1 MAIVTEISWDDMLA
15 GKSLPESPVRQA
27 WRTAVAEIAERAKAT
42 LPQCNGRI
50 EKAVQIVLNGDVELL
65 SEGKAKV
72 ASQSN
77 GSTSYFL
84 VNGTCECKDFAKA
97 PSGWCKHRL
106 AYGMYK
112 RASALVKSKLDQYTS
127 TETHRCETPLP
138 EAPASVNVRLTLGGR
153 EVQITLRD
161 TNEQHLLERL
171 EKLLQRFPVEEL
183 KVGWCTHHNIQM
195 KENHKNGQTWYSHKL
210 ANGKWCQGK

>member
-1 MAIVTEISWDDMLA
+1 MASIAESDDTR
-15 GKSLPESPVRQA
+15 KV
-27 WRTAVAEIAERAKAT
+27 WREVVAEIAEKAQAT

-65 SEGKAKV
+65 PDGKAKV

-77 GSTSYFL
+77 ASTSYFI
-84 VNGTCECKDFAKA
+84 VNGTCECKDYTKA

-112 RASALVKSKLDQYTS
+112 RASASFKAKAAQFES
-127 TETHRCETPLP
+127 TETHQSVLP

-153 EVQITLRD
+153 EVQFTLRD
-161 TNEQHLLERL
+161 TDENHLLERL
-171 EKLLQRFPVEEL
+171 EKLLQRFPVEEPTL
-183 KVGWCTHHNIQM
+183 EGWCSKHHIQM
-195 KENHKNGQTWYSHKL
+195 KENYKNNKKWYSHKVGSIWCH
-210 ANGKWCQGK
+210 GK

>member
-1 MAIVTEISWDDMLA
+1 MAIVTEISWDDMFA
-15 GKSLPESPVRQA
+15 GKSLQESPIRQA
-27 WRTAVAEIAERAKAT
+27 WRTAVAEIAEKAKAT
-42 LPQCNGRI
+42 LPQCNGRV

-65 SEGKAKV
+65 PDGKAKV

-77 GSTSYFL
+77 GSMSYFI

-106 AYGMYK
+106 AYGLYK
-112 RASALVKSKLDQYTS
+112 RASALVKSRVAHS
-127 TETHRCETPLP
+127 EPTETPQAILP
-138 EAPASVNVRLTLGGR
+138 EAPASVNVRLMLGGR

-161 TNEQHLLERL
+161 INEQHLLERL
-171 EKLLQRFPVEEL
+171 EKLLQRFPVEER
-183 KVGWCTHHNIQM
+183 KVGWCTLHNIQM

>member
-1 MAIVTEISWDDMLA
+1 M
-15 GKSLPESPVRQA
+15 
-27 WRTAVAEIAERAKAT
+27 
-42 LPQCNGRI
+42 PQCNGRV

-65 SEGKAKV
+65 PDGKAKV

-77 GSTSYFL
+77 GSTSYFI
-84 VNGTCECKDFAKA
+84 VNGTCDCKDFPKS

-106 AYGMYK
+106 AYGLYK
-112 RASALVKSKLDQYTS
+112 RASALVKSRVAHS
-127 TETHRCETPLP
+127 EPTETPQAILP

-171 EKLLQRFPVEEL
+171 EKLLQRFPVEER
-183 KVGWCTHHNIQM
+183 KVGWCPHHNMQM

-210 ANGKWCQGK
+210 ASGKWCQGK

>member
-1 MAIVTEISWDDMLA
+1 MASIAE
-15 GKSLPESPVRQA
+15 LPSDRQIWRQA
-27 WRTAVAEIAERAKAT
+27 VSEVAEKAKTT
-42 LPQCNGRI
+42 LPQCNGRV
-50 EKAVQIVLNGDVELL
+50 EKAVQIVLNRDVEILPD
-65 SEGKAKV
+65 GKAKV

-77 GSTSYFL
+77 GSTSYFI
-84 VNGTCECKDFAKA
+84 VNGTCECKDFVKA

-112 RASALVKSKLDQYTS
+112 RASALVKEKLDQFES
-127 TETHRCETPLP
+127 TETHRCETLLP

-161 TNEQHLLERL
+161 TSEHHLLERL
-171 EKLLQRFPVEEL
+171 EKLLQRFPVEEM
-183 KVGWCTHHNIQM
+183 KVGWCTHHNMQM

>member
-1 MAIVTEISWDDMLA
+1 MRERNEAMVSIAD
-15 GKSLPESPVRQA
+15 LPIDETRKV
-27 WRTAVAEIAERAKAT
+27 WREAVSEVAQKAKAT
-42 LPQCNGRI
+42 LPQCNGRV

-65 SEGKAKV
+65 PDGKAKV

-77 GSTSYFL
+77 GSTSYFI
-84 VNGTCECKDFAKA
+84 VNGTCECKDFPKA

-112 RASALVKSKLDQYTS
+112 RASALVKSKVAHSES
-127 TETHRCETPLP
+127 TETHQAILP

-161 TNEQHLLERL
+161 TNEQYLLERL
-171 EKLLQRFPVEEL
+171 EKLLERFPVEETQRE
-183 KVGWCTHHNIQM
+183 GWCTHHNTQM